1 MHDSVTVLLEP
12 VRNGTRD
19 RNSYI
24 GLHTVEGSVVSSIH
38 TITFLEFLRVT
49 TQI

>member
-1 MHDSVTVLLEP
+1 VNDSVTVLLEP

-24 GLHTVEGSVVSSIH
+24 GLHNLKAVLIVSSIH
-38 TITFLEFLRVT
+38 TILQLSDGA
-49 TQI
+49 